1 MISLFAHPIP
11 RPNRRP
17 SRDGSRGP
25 AGSGRRSGFS
35 LIEVMIVLVIILG
48 LTGLVGLQL
57 FGRRDQAK
65 AQTVEVQLNTIKRA
79 IEQFRLDYDRF
90 PTEDEGLEVLWN
102 AEALDPD
109 EEPETYPTG
118 GYLADPTPTDLW
130 DNEWGYREVSERG
143 DESQYDLWSN
153 GPDGEEGTED
163 DITSWSASDDEDAI
177 GGDFAP
183 GEI

>member
-1 MISLFAHPIP
+1 M
-11 RPNRRP
+11 NRSPAWTPTR
-17 SRDGSRGP
+17 SRSAAAR
-25 AGSGRRSGFS
+25 RRSGFS

-65 AQTVEVQLNTIKRA
+65 AQTVELQLRQIKRA
-79 IEQFRLDYDRF
+79 IEQFRLDGDRF

-102 AEALDPD
+102 PEALDPD
-109 EEPETYPTG
+109 DDPEIYPAG
-118 GYLADPTPTDLW
+118 GYLAEPTPNDLW

-143 DESQYDLWSN
+143 DETQYDLWSN

-163 DITSWSASDDEDAI
+163 DITSWSTSEDDAGAGE
-177 GGDFAP
+177 FTP